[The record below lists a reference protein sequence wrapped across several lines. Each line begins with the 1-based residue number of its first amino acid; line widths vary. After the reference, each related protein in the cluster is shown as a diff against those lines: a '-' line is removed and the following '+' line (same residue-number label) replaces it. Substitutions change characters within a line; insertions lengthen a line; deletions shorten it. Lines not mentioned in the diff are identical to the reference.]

1 MDLKKTY
8 IIAEAGVNHNGSFSI
23 AKKLLMAAKKSG
35 ANAIKFQTFIPEN
48 VVTKNLG
55 LAAYQRNGKNNR
67 KKKML
72 DMIKKLYLNLM
83 EDFVSSYIQIVILN

>member
-1 MDLKKTY
+1 MDLKKTF

-67 KKKML
+67 KKKC
-72 DMIKKLYLNLM
+72 
-83 EDFVSSYIQIVILN
+83 